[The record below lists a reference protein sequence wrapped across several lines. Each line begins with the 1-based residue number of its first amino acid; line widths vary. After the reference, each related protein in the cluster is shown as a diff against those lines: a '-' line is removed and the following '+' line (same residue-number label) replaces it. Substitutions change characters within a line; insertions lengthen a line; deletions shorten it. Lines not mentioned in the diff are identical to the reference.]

1 MSMQDP
7 ISDMLTRIR
16 NAGGRKHASVL
27 VPSSKHKKDLLRVL
41 LEQGFLNGFHEETVE
56 NVPMLH
62 ISLKYYHDKPVISK
76 IARVSRPALRK
87 YAGAKKIRPLLGGL
101 GCYIVSTSKGLMTDK
116 QAKQLGVGG
125 EIICM
130 VA

>member
-16 NAGGRKHASVL
+16 NAGERQHPTVF

-41 LEQGFLNGFHEETVE
+41 HEEGFIEAYREETVG

-62 ISLKYYHDKPVISK
+62 VALKYYQGKPVISL
-76 IARVSRPALRK
+76 ISRVSRPALRK
-87 YAGAKKIRPLLGGL
+87 YKGAKELRPLLNGL
-101 GCYIVSTSKGLMTDK
+101 GCYVVSTSKGLMTGQK
-116 QAKQLGVGG
+116 AKQLGVGG

>member
-16 NAGGRKHASVL
+16 NAGQRQHEFVV
-27 VPSSKHKKDLLRVL
+27 VPASKHKKDLLRVL
-41 LEQGFLNGFHEETVE
+41 LEQGYIE
-56 NVPMLH
+56 NFRDEAVDNKPVIY
-62 ISLKYYHDKPVISK
+62 ISLKYYQGKPVISK
-76 IARVSRPALRK
+76 ISRVSRPALRR
-87 YAGAKKIRPLLGGL
+87 YASAKQIRPLLGGL
-101 GCYIVSTSKGLMTDK
+101 GCYVVSTSKGLMTDK

>member
-16 NAGGRKHASVL
+16 NASIRGHEYVL
-27 VPSSKHKKDLLRVL
+27 VPASKHKKDVLRVL
-41 LEQGFLNGFHEETVE
+41 HEQGYLNGYHDEVVE
-56 NVPMLH
+56 KVPMIH
-62 ISLKYYHDKPVISK
+62 ISLKYYHNKPVISTIK
-76 IARVSRPALRK
+76 RVSRPALRK
-87 YAGAKKIRPLLGGL
+87 YAGSKEIRPLLGGM
-101 GCYIVSTSKGLMTDK
+101 GCYIVSTSKGLMTDR
-116 QAKQLGVGG
+116 QARQLGVGG

>member
-16 NAGGRKHASVL
+16 NASERKHVFVL

-41 LEQGFLNGFHEETVE
+41 LEQGYLNGYHEEVVE

-62 ISLKYYHDKPVISK
+62 VSLKYYHEKPVISTIK
-76 IARVSRPALRK
+76 RVSRPALRR
-87 YAGAKKIRPLLGGL
+87 YAGAKAIRPLLGGL

>member
-16 NAGGRKHASVL
+16 NAGGRKHPSVL

-41 LEQGFLNGFHEETVE
+41 LEQGYVNGFHEETVGT
-56 NVPMLH
+56 VPMIH
-62 ISLKYYHDKPVISK
+62 VSLKYYHDRPVISK
-76 IARVSRPALRK
+76 IARVSRPSLRK

-101 GCYIVSTSKGLMTDK
+101 GCYIVSTSKGLMTDR

>member
-1 MSMQDP
+1 MQDP

-16 NAGGRKHASVL
+16 NAGERKHESIL
-27 VPSSKHKKDLLRVL
+27 VPASKHKRDLLRVL
-41 LEQGFLNGFHEETVE
+41 LEQGFIEGFRDETVD
-56 NVPMLH
+56 NIPMIH
-62 ISLKYYHDKPVISK
+62 VSLKYYHGRPVISK

-87 YAGAKKIRPLLGGL
+87 YASAKKIRPLLGGL
-101 GCYIVSTSKGLMTDK
+101 GCYVVSTSKGLMTDK